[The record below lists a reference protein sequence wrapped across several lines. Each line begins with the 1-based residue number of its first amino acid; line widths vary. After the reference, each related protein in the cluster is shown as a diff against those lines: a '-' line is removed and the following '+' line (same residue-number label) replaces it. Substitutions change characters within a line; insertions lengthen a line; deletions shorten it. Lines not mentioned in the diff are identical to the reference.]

1 MQQKY
6 EIYFFLI
13 RFFQEKNNKVKASY
27 DIFEIPS
34 NA

>member
-13 RFFQEKNNKVKASY
+13 RFFQEKNKVKTSY
-27 DIFEIPS
+27 DIFEVPS